1 MHYGKVPPFDEND
14 LQTISFS
21 SQILEMQEKQYW
33 HMA

>member
-1 MHYGKVPPFDEND
+1 MHYGKVLPFGEND